1 MSLAGRIR
9 AWQVGLLIAAL
20 GLWEIGAG
28 TGFIDPFF
36 LPRPSS
42 ILVRVAAWAGSA
54 DVYDDLAV
62 TLTETILAFIIGTLL
77 GVAAGLW
84 LALAPFA
91 AAVMDPFIKALNA
104 IPRVILAPIFALW
117 FGLGILSKVALGI
130 TLVSFIAFFNTYK
143 GVREVNPV
151 VVANA
156 QILGASR
163 INMLHH
169 VYLLVA
175 ATWILSSLRASI
187 GFAVVG
193 AVVGEYLGSA
203 SGIGH
208 RIAEADGL
216 FDAVGV
222 FAGMTVLSAFAGMTV
237 LSAFVLLLGGC
248 VSLLERRLVT
258 WRPPAVNTGQ
268 G

>member
-1 MSLAGRIR
+1 MSRALRIR
-9 AWQVGLLIAAL
+9 SWQLGVLLAVLVLWEGGSRVGLM
-20 GLWEIGAG
+20 
-28 TGFIDPFF
+28 DPFF
-36 LPRPSS
+36 LPPPSA
-42 ILVRVAAWAGSA
+42 ILVRVVAWAGTA
-54 DVYDDLAV
+54 DVYNDLAV
-62 TLTETILAFIIGTLL
+62 TLTETVLAFVIGTVL

-91 AAVMDPFIKALNA
+91 AAVLDPFIKALNA

-117 FGLGILSKVALGI
+117 FGLGILSKVALGV
-130 TLVSFIAFFNTYK
+130 TLVSFIAFFNTYQ

-156 QILGASR
+156 RILGASR
-163 INMLHH
+163 ANMLRH
-169 VYLLVA
+169 VYLPAA

-187 GFAVVG
+187 GFAVIG

-222 FAGMTVLSAFAGMTV
+222 FAGMTVLSG
-237 LSAFVLLLGGC
+237 FVLVLDAG
-248 VSLLERRLVT
+248 VSLLERRLVR
-258 WRPPAVNTGQ
+258 WRPPAVTAGQ